1 VALFLVTAV
10 RSSKRSLAFHFFS
23 AWSAVVAFV
32 SVVRPPSVGLDGAND
47 KHSGKDKD
55 DATTTATKNFN
66 FMILL
71 TGVQL

>member
-1 VALFLVTAV
+1 MLFDH
-10 RSSKRSLAFHFFS
+10 R
-23 AWSAVVAFV
+23 
-32 SVVRPPSVGLDGAND
+32 VGLDGAND